1 MAGNAA
7 AVLQAHHRR
16 LLVIQSAVGTNMG
29 TTWDRLANVDQPSA
43 ERFTKAAATLSTA
56 SVAAT
61 AALSRSMY
69 DVLAPEIDGDI
80 APVVIRGGLPPAE
93 LYQRSI
99 ITSRSLLA
107 AGATWA
113 AAMAAGR
120 ARAVSA
126 ARTDVMLANRAA
138 AQAQADAR
146 PQVEGFTRLLDPGAC
161 EYCASLADETYSSA
175 DAVPLHNNCVIG
187 SIRVD
192 GLDLREVSRRRYAG
206 EVVVLRTAAGHELAI
221 TPNHP
226 VLTPHGWVAAGEL
239 REGMDVIG
247 RTAGDRVGRGVPH
260 EHDVPARI
268 EDRFRAGLMSRLARM
283 PFATEH
289 FHGDIGQGE
298 VDVVPAH
305 RHLGHGLFA
314 KLDQPAE
321 ELALT
326 FGGLA
331 TPLPRA
337 SGALQDVLVLATT
350 THRGVRRHD
359 LSEPLLRCHRCGHER
374 GRFSQTTRRDARPHK
389 AATDRRTRD
398 AGFPADLQLGGAGN
412 VAPDRI
418 VELRRVGGLHDV
430 FNLHT
435 GNGWYW
441 AESIAVHN
449 CGCSVAPI
457 IGRSDPAR
465 ALNGKLLDSL
475 KPGSADVAVHEHG
488 EMGAVIT
495 DAADEFST

>member
-175 DAVPLHNNCVIG
+175 DAVPLHNNC
-187 SIRVD
+187 
-192 GLDLREVSRRRYAG
+192 
-206 EVVVLRTAAGHELAI
+206 
-221 TPNHP
+221 
-226 VLTPHGWVAAGEL
+226 
-239 REGMDVIG
+239 
-247 RTAGDRVGRGVPH
+247 
-260 EHDVPARI
+260 
-268 EDRFRAGLMSRLARM
+268 
-283 PFATEH
+283 
-289 FHGDIGQGE
+289 
-298 VDVVPAH
+298 
-305 RHLGHGLFA
+305 
-314 KLDQPAE
+314 
-321 ELALT
+321 
-326 FGGLA
+326 
-331 TPLPRA
+331 
-337 SGALQDVLVLATT
+337 
-350 THRGVRRHD
+350 
-359 LSEPLLRCHRCGHER
+359 
-374 GRFSQTTRRDARPHK
+374 
-389 AATDRRTRD
+389 
-398 AGFPADLQLGGAGN
+398 
-412 VAPDRI
+412 
-418 VELRRVGGLHDV
+418 
-430 FNLHT
+430 
-435 GNGWYW
+435 
-441 AESIAVHN
+441 
-449 CGCSVAPI
+449 GCSVAPI